1 MTNTEKAKAEKILD
15 KAIRK
20 YQNANN
26 DWKEY
31 ERYMKEND
39 FASAEICLRNV
50 FSYEIYSSSTFTNS
64 NIEFSVSIVIYF
76 TIPSKS
82 LIVI

>member
-39 FASAEICLRNV
+39 FASAEICLRKFQKGKV
-50 FSYEIYSSSTFTNS
+50 RYEYK
-64 NIEFSVSIVIYF
+64 V
-76 TIPSKS
+76 
-82 LIVI
+82 